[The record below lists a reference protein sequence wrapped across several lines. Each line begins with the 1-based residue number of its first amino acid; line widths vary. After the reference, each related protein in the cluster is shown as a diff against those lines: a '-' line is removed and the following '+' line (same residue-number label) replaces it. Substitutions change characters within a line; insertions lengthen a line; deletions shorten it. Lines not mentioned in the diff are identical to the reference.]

1 MSATKTKSKID
12 GQTMTAI
19 YYARD
24 KIPINTVDF
33 GASGYLDYPVA
44 RHNEDKQTRYIKIQ
58 KVVENWNDYMTA
70 SALSRYIVCGK
81 IENVNTSF
89 N

>member
-1 MSATKTKSKID
+1 MFATKTKSNID
-12 GQTMTAI
+12 GKTMTAI
-19 YYARD
+19 CYDRD
-24 KIPINTVDF
+24 KIPINTVAF

-44 RHNEDKQTRYIKIQ
+44 PHNEHKQTRYIKIH
-58 KVVENWNDYMTA
+58 KFVENWNDYMTA